1 MTEMHHAY
9 LLVGNPEE
17 ARELFGN
24 LLVELGVSVENNPDF
39 FPFHTETFGVDDAR
53 KLRELSGRKSFV
65 GKKIFYV
72 SPERFTLEA
81 QNALL
86 KTLEEPT
93 ADTHIFLSVRERDSL
108 IPTLLS
114 RLQVILVKA
123 ENYQGKALDANS
135 QGLAL
140 GDSFLNMSLGKR
152 LDYAKKF
159 GDSGASLSAF
169 LDGLLI
175 ALRQKGRD
183 STKQLGEIAKFR
195 SFSDIPSA
203 SARLILEHLS
213 FVV

>member
-1 MTEMHHAY
+1 MKEMHHAY

-17 ARELFGN
+17 TQSLFGS
-24 LLVELGVSVENNPDF
+24 LLIELGISTENNPDF
-39 FPFHTETFGVDDAR
+39 FPFYTETFGVDDAR
-53 KLRELSGRKSFV
+53 KLRELSGRRSFA

-93 ADTHIFLSVRERDSL
+93 VDTHIFLSVRERDSL
-108 IPTLLS
+108 VPTLLS
-114 RLQVILVKA
+114 RLQVILVDTK
-123 ENYQGKALDANS
+123 GPTLGTDS
-135 QGLAL
+135 QGRTLVN
-140 GDSFLNMSLGKR
+140 SFLGMSLNER

-159 GDSGASLSAF
+159 GDSGASLPAF

-175 ALRQKGRD
+175 SLRQKGGD